1 MPSRSR
7 HSSKTPRRRATRS
20 LWSSSTPC
28 WRTIWRLPSG
38 PRRCSSPASRASK
51 SRRGAG
57 FTGLGLFRSFATN
70 TTGTASRR
78 RSAQEEDIAMA
89 DDKLQEK
96 LADYVEDAHAMEQND
111 LKMIDSM
118 ISTTDDPEVKGML
131 QNHKRETEEHE
142 RRMRERL
149 DALGRGTSARKQAQA
164 VGAALLKGVGDM
176 ARGDKAG
183 KNARDGYTAEHME
196 IAAYQLLER
205 LADKAGDT
213 QTAEVARRNRADE
226 EEMARRI
233 DASWDRTLELT
244 LQENNIRT

>member
-1 MPSRSR
+1 
-7 HSSKTPRRRATRS
+7 
-20 LWSSSTPC
+20 
-28 WRTIWRLPSG
+28 
-38 PRRCSSPASRASK
+38 
-51 SRRGAG
+51 
-57 FTGLGLFRSFATN
+57 
-70 TTGTASRR
+70 
-78 RSAQEEDIAMA
+78 MA

-118 ISTTDDPEVKGML
+118 ISTTDDPEVKEML

-205 LADKAGDT
+205 LADRAGDE
-213 QTAEVARRNRADE
+213 QTAEAARLNRADE
-226 EEMARRI
+226 EEMARKI
-233 DASWDRTLELT
+233 DQSWDRTLDLT
-244 LQENNIRT
+244 LEENNIRV